1 MPGGAPDR
9 IAAKI
14 LSADKLGTTKVM
26 LDLED
31 VREVM
36 TQLNEC
42 RQRRSYEE
50 YINNKGGPTV
60 SPPIIERKVE

>member
-1 MPGGAPDR
+1 MPTTRAKDR

-14 LSADKLGTTKVM
+14 LSADKLGTTRVM

-36 TQLNEC
+36 LQLNEC
-42 RQRRSYEE
+42 HQRRAYEGYVNSKSVPVRSE
-50 YINNKGGPTV
+50 DM
-60 SPPIIERKVE
+60 